1 MEDIII
7 PIIAIVCIF
16 VVFPTVL
23 FSNITKWKQ
32 NRSLSVED
40 ENLMDEL
47 YDLARR
53 LTDRVET
60 VERIVAADNPNFR
73 PGLSRPEN
81 TYAAL
86 SDDRHERVEREDELR
101 VRRDRDRDRDRGRA
115 PRSRFER

>member
-1 MEDIII
+1 MEDILV
-7 PIIAIVCIF
+7 PVAIVAILFLALPAMIF
-16 VVFPTVL
+16 HFVL
-23 FSNITKWKQ
+23 RLKQ
-32 NRSLSVED
+32 SRSLSVED

-53 LTDRVET
+53 LSDRVDT

-73 PGLSRPEN
+73 PGLARPEN

-86 SDDRHERVEREDELR
+86 ADDRHERTEREDELR
-101 VRRDRDRDRDRGRA
+101 VRRDRDRA

>member
-1 MEDIII
+1 MEEIVI
-7 PIIAIVCIF
+7 PIAVCAMLF
-16 VVFPTVL
+16 LGLPWLVFHY
-23 FSNITKWKQ
+23 ITQWKRS
-32 NRSLSVED
+32 RSLSVED

-60 VERIVAADNPNFR
+60 VERIVAADNPGFR

-86 SDDRHERVEREDELR
+86 AE
-101 VRRDRDRDRDRGRA
+101 DRDRTDELAERRDGSR
-115 PRSRFER
+115 RSRFDR